1 MAYVRGCPDFDRFF
15 DILRCCSDAH
25 RKWQV
30 LYAFRCDGIG
40 PRGRYENVQ
49 SIHFAGKVPI
59 QTCSLSQA
67 LASECMSFH
76 RFLSTLRRFRT
87 RPFRDRELEHEFRL
101 VFRSAGVRSLEIATG
116 IGGLAFLGF
125 FLIYALA
132 ARDSPFAQPQPIR
145 LTMVI
150 ALLSGASL
158 IRFRRHFVAK
168 HYEWICSSI
177 LVVCIVCTSVI
188 GSLNRV
194 DESPYSRYWAI
205 FSAAVFITC
214 IIFGFTRLS
223 LPTTLMLAAL
233 NTGLAIL
240 FARNH
245 GGDAAVMQRL
255 VVHLTA
261 INFVC
266 YALYRLISIRE
277 RKLFLRGKRQRSI
290 LALKRARDK
299 AEDASRAK
307 SAFLANMSHEIRTP
321 MNGIIGSLA
330 LLDKTDSED
339 RRRTLIDVARQAA
352 DGLLQ
357 TLNEILDY
365 AKLDAKSGSLHVAP
379 MDLRRVCQLAVQTF
393 QANATAK
400 GIALRFDASGYPTD
414 LWTVYGDE
422 EKLRRIVMNLVSNAI
437 KFTAEGGVTLRL
449 RGNRA
454 GGGVDV
460 VLRVADTGIGIP
472 ADKAPLLFEP
482 FYQVESGMSRSY
494 GGTGLGLAISRQLT
508 ELMGGG
514 VRVRSKVGWGS
525 IFTVR
530 LHLKQCNE
538 RVEQVRP
545 APVLPTAGLAAA
557 RGKTV
562 LLVEDN
568 AVNAFISAASLESM
582 GVASIHATNG
592 EEAVQR
598 YCERRFDAVLMDCEM
613 PVMDGFAATRLIRE
627 FEALSGQPRTPI
639 IALTANA
646 LTGDREHCLRHG
658 MDDYLSKPIELRQLG
673 VLVAKWLGTDT
684 PAANGAEELLGSTTA
699 RAA

>member
-1 MAYVRGCPDFDRFF
+1 
-15 DILRCCSDAH
+15 
-25 RKWQV
+25 
-30 LYAFRCDGIG
+30 
-40 PRGRYENVQ
+40 
-49 SIHFAGKVPI
+49 
-59 QTCSLSQA
+59 
-67 LASECMSFH
+67 MSFN
-76 RFLSTLRRFRT
+76 RFLSAYRRLAA

-116 IGGLAFLGF
+116 MGGLAFLGF

-132 ARDSPFAQPQPIR
+132 GRVSPFAQPQPIR
-145 LTMVI
+145 LTMVL
-150 ALLSGASL
+150 ALLAGAAL

-177 LVVCIVCTSVI
+177 LIVCIVCTSVI
-188 GSLNRV
+188 GSMNQL

-205 FSAAVFITC
+205 FSASVFITC

-223 LPTTLMLAAL
+223 QSTTILLAVFNA
-233 NTGLAIL
+233 GLAIW
-240 FARNH
+240 FAKRH

-255 VVHLTA
+255 VVHLA
-261 INFVC
+261 GINFIC

-277 RKLFLRGKRQRSI
+277 RKLFLRSKRQRSI
-290 LALKRARDK
+290 VELKRARDK

-330 LLDKTDSED
+330 LLERTDSED
-339 RRRTLIDVARQAA
+339 RRKTLIDVAKQAA

-365 AKLDAKSGSLHVAP
+365 AKLDAKSGSLHLGA

-400 GIALRFDASGYPTD
+400 GISLRFDASGYPTD

-449 RGNRA
+449 RGVRTST
-454 GGGVDV
+454 GVDV
-460 VLRVADTGIGIP
+460 VLRVADTGIGIA
-472 ADKAPLLFEP
+472 ADKVPLLFDP

-494 GGTGLGLAISRQLT
+494 GGTGLGLAISRQLA
-508 ELMGGG
+508 ELMGGS
-514 VRVRSKVGWGS
+514 VRVRSAIGRGS
-525 IFTVR
+525 VFTVR
-530 LHLKQCNE
+530 LHLEKCEE
-538 RVEQVRP
+538 RIETVRVVP
-545 APVLPTAGLAAA
+545 ALPPVGLASAS
-557 RGKTV
+557 GKTV

-582 GVASIHATNG
+582 GVASVHATNG
-592 EEAVQR
+592 NEAVNLYR
-598 YCERRFDAVLMDCEM
+598 ERRFDAILMDCEM
-613 PVMDGFAATRLIRE
+613 PVMDGFAATRQIRE
-627 FEALSGQPRTPI
+627 LEAGSGQPRTPI

-646 LTGDREHCLRHG
+646 LSGDREHCLRQG
-658 MDDYLSKPIELRQLG
+658 MDDYLSKPIELHQLG
-673 VLVAKWLGTDT
+673 VLVAKWLGSDA
-684 PAANGAEELLGSTTA
+684 PAANSGHEDLTGSTAA

>member
-1 MAYVRGCPDFDRFF
+1 
-15 DILRCCSDAH
+15 
-25 RKWQV
+25 
-30 LYAFRCDGIG
+30 
-40 PRGRYENVQ
+40 
-49 SIHFAGKVPI
+49 
-59 QTCSLSQA
+59 
-67 LASECMSFH
+67 MSFN
-76 RFLSTLRRFRT
+76 RFLSNFRRFRA
-87 RPFRDRELEHEFRL
+87 RPFRDRELEHEFRH

-125 FLIYALA
+125 FLIYAVA
-132 ARDSPFAQPQPIR
+132 GRDSPFAQPQPIR

-150 ALLSGASL
+150 ALLFGAAL

-177 LVVCIVCTSVI
+177 LIVCIVCTSVI
-188 GSLNRV
+188 GSLNKV

-205 FSAAVFITC
+205 YSAAVFITC

-223 LPTTLMLAAL
+223 LPTTILLAAF
-233 NTGLAIL
+233 NAGLAIL

-255 VVHLTA
+255 VVHLTG

-330 LLDKTDSED
+330 LLERTDSED
-339 RRRTLIDVARQAA
+339 RRRTLIDVAQQAA

-365 AKLDAKSGSLHVAP
+365 AKLDAKSGSLHIAP

-400 GIALRFDASGYPTD
+400 GIAVRFDASGYPTD

-449 RGNRA
+449 RGIRTA
-454 GGGVDV
+454 GGVDV

-494 GGTGLGLAISRQLT
+494 GGTGLGLAISRQLA
-508 ELMGGG
+508 ELMGGS
-514 VRVRSKVGWGS
+514 VRVRSAVGRGS

-530 LHLKQCNE
+530 LHLGQCNE
-538 RVEQVRP
+538 RVEQVR
-545 APVLPTAGLAAA
+545 AARVLPPVGLAGA

-582 GVASIHATNG
+582 GVASVHAANG
-592 EEAVQR
+592 DEAVQR
-598 YCERRFDAVLMDCEM
+598 YRERRFDAVLMDCEM

-627 FEALSGQPRTPI
+627 FEARSGQAPTPI

-673 VLVAKWLGTDT
+673 VLVAKWLGSDS
-684 PAANGAEELLGSTTA
+684 PAANGVDESRDGTATTA